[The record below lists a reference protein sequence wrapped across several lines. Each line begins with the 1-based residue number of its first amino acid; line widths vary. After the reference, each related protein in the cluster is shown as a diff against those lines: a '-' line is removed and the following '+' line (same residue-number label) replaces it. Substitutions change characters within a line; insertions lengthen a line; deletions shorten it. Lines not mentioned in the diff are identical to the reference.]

1 MIFCQFSKIGF
12 QCDSFLNVYRKYG
25 PYLMSKKGDDA
36 GKLLYSVATDT
47 SEVAT

>member
-1 MIFCQFSKIGF
+1 MIFVSFPKLGS
-12 QCDSFLNVYRKYG
+12 SVTFLNVYRKYV
-25 PYLMSKKGDDA
+25 PYLTSKKGDNA